1 MGRGQGGGG
10 GGGARLAGGG
20 TQRLSSSGPR
30 LSQSDI
36 ATIQLYAGNVNYQ
49 NINGYLN
56 GTLEAKL
63 RAQGIPEGLI
73 KQTMAKA
80 KADYEKVAAVLE
92 TLPSYKGDV
101 YRTLHFES
109 PRFEQFGDL
118 SLSQA
123 GKAFVDSHVVGS
135 TVQYPGFTSTSK
147 AKTTPYFSYQRD
159 TQPYNVRL
167 KVKSKTGRDVS
178 SYSSKPNEKE
188 VTFRA
193 NTQFRV
199 VSKSQRKNGGW
210 DITLE
215 EL

>member
-1 MGRGQGGGG
+1 M
-10 GGGARLAGGG
+10 AR
-20 TQRLSSSGPR
+20 
-30 LSQSDI
+30 
-36 ATIQLYAGNVNYQ
+36 
-49 NINGYLN
+49 
-56 GTLEAKL
+56 
-63 RAQGIPEGLI
+63 
-73 KQTMAKA
+73 A
-80 KADYEKVAAVLE
+80 KADYEKVTAVLE
-92 TLPSYKGDV
+92 RLPDYQGEV
-101 YRTLHFES
+101 FRTLHFES

-135 TVQYPGFTSTSK
+135 TVQYPGLTSASK